1 MVDPYGSLEPTKGRG
16 REDSSFVLPEGYAI
30 KPTRCSPICA
40 PLIIYLIVAVV
51 GMIIPW
57 TVPSVTMKNRIA
69 SLLHGLFWT
78 ALVSALMMI
87 ACRYCSPGWAWFL
100 LALVDLP
107 LLLVI
112 TTVLAAIEY
121 ARTHPSPSGSPSPS

>member
-1 MVDPYGSLEPTKGRG
+1 MVDPYGSLNANSASAGSRSYP
-16 REDSSFVLPEGYAI
+16 LPQGYEL

-51 GMIIPW
+51 GLVIPW
-57 TVPSVTMKNRIA
+57 VVPSVTLKQRIA
-69 SLLHGLFWT
+69 TLLHGLFWM

-87 ACRYCSPGWAWFL
+87 SCRYCSPGWAWFL
-100 LALVDLP
+100 LALVFLP

-112 TTVLAAIEY
+112 STVLAAIEF
-121 ARTHPSPSGSPSPS
+121 ARLHPGSPTPTPST